1 MKRIRKFWMMWAMS
15 LAILLTASPV
25 HAEAPDFDF
34 DEAVI
39 YFLLTD
45 RFNDGDTS
53 NNDPNGE
60 NYDVDHP
67 ESYHGGDFR
76 GLIDKLDYLQELG
89 VNTIWITP
97 IVDNINQD
105 HRHGKEGS
113 QYGYH
118 GYWAKDFTQIDE
130 HLGDIDTFKELIDA
144 IHDHDMKLMV
154 DVVLNHTGYGLK
166 STDQGVDEAGNPIP
180 NFPTKEEQD
189 RFDGMLRLEPDANH
203 PVTGELAGLPDFIT
217 EDPDIRDQIIAWQTD
232 WIEKTKTDRG
242 DTIDYFRV
250 DTIKHVEMDTWEDFH
265 AELREINPDF
275 RIIGEYFD
283 GTYMAN
289 GKFLE
294 SGTMDSLLDF
304 GFKEIAQEFLRGR
317 IDNTERQLAN
327 RNEALTEEA
336 IMGQFLSSHDE
347 NGFLITR
354 AKNDPG
360 LMKSAVSLQLT
371 AKGQPVIYYGEELGL
386 SGMNARDMDKGQFS
400 ENRYDMDWDLVGD
413 NDYEDHYKKLLSARK
428 EFSDV
433 FAKGTRT
440 VLGGGDD
447 EGYTLFERTHN
458 DETVLVAINVEPEEK
473 QITIANPMQYA
484 GDDLDNP
491 VLYDFYEGE
500 SYAVREGEDVE
511 ITLAANTDGGTMV
524 LSVVDESTI
533 PDQGG
538 GISLGLIFNLL
549 VTNGLLLFI
558 YFKRKRAKKETNES
572 DR

>member
-327 RNEALTEEA
+327 RNEALTKEA
-336 IMGQFLSSHDE
+336 TMGQFLSSHDE

>member
-336 IMGQFLSSHDE
+336 TMGQFLSSHDE

-524 LSVVDESTI
+524 LSVVNESTI

>member
-336 IMGQFLSSHDE
+336 TMGQFLSSHDE

-400 ENRYDMDWDLVGD
+400 ENRYDMDWDLVGN

-500 SYAVREGEDVE
+500 SYAVKEGEDVE

>member
-336 IMGQFLSSHDE
+336 TMGQFLSSHDE

>member
-336 IMGQFLSSHDE
+336 TMGQFLSSHDE

-500 SYAVREGEDVE
+500 SYAVGEGEDVE

>member
-458 DETVLVAINVEPEEK
+458 DETVLVAINVEPEKK

-533 PDQGG
+533 PDQGD